1 MAKRNKRKDPIIG
14 LIVAV
19 VLFAALAVGAWIV
32 NDQLNDYRAGVL
44 AEKQQEVIDRNAE
57 KQAAYNDAKEDYKQE
72 IASNQANKAWPEAAS
87 EGWDVVDLTNYPL
100 EAPGTVTVS
109 RESIMYNGML
119 LVNEWHS
126 RPSDFDES
134 QMVTIHTYAKDTGL
148 ESFVDDGTCKLHPV
162 AIDALVALLKD
173 AKELGYDHYVVRKG
187 NNFRTYEEQNKL
199 FQDELERQRS
209 KRPNLSEEQLVARA
223 KKEINYP
230 GTSEFNTGLS
240 FTLKLYEKVDA
251 DLKKYYEDTP
261 FYDTADGKWLEE
273 NAWRYGFVFRFPKAD
288 WPVPGT
294 MDKSYKTG
302 VSVGLNCYRYVG
314 KGHAAVMNHL
324 GLCLEEYIEYLQ
336 EHPHIAVF
344 ENGVKRYEITYQV
357 VGDDVPSFT
366 VDINRLTNNYTM
378 SLDNM
383 GGVVTVYEY

>member
-1 MAKRNKRKDPIIG
+1 M
-14 LIVAV
+14 IVLVVAL
-19 VLFAALAVGAWIV
+19 VLFVALAVGAWV
-32 NDQLNDYRAGVL
+32 ANHQLSSYRAGVL
-44 AEKQQEVIDRNAE
+44 AEKQQEVKDRNAE
-57 KQAAYNDAKEDYKQE
+57 KQAAYNAEKEEYLQE
-72 IASNQANKAWPEAAS
+72 ISSNQANKAWPEAAS
-87 EGWDVVDLTNYPL
+87 EGWDVIDLTNYPL
-100 EAPGTVTVS
+100 EAPGSVTVS
-109 RESIMYNGML
+109 RESVMYNGML

-126 RPSDFDES
+126 RPGDFDET
-134 QMVTIHTYAKDTGL
+134 QMVTIHTYANGSGL
-148 ESFVDDGTCKLHPV
+148 ESFVEDGTCKLHPV
-162 AIDALVALLKD
+162 AIDALIEMLKD
-173 AKELGYDHYVVRKG
+173 AKELGYTHYVVKKG
-187 NNFRTYEEQNKL
+187 SNFRSYEDQNKL
-199 FQDELERQRS
+199 FQAELERQRS
-209 KRPNLSEEQLVARA
+209 RRPSLSEEQLIARA

-240 FTLKLYEKVDA
+240 FELYLYEKVDA
-251 DLKKYYEDTP
+251 ELKEYYKDTP
-261 FYDTADGKWLEE
+261 FYDTADGQWLLE
-273 NAWRYGFVFRFPKAD
+273 NAWRYGFVFRFPKAN
-288 WPVPGT
+288 WPVAGT

-344 ENGVKRYEITYQV
+344 ENGVKRYEITYQE
-357 VGDDVPSFT
+357 VGDDVATFA